1 MRKEILVAGGVGIG
15 LGLMYVLDP
24 ARGRRRRA
32 MLRDRT
38 THILRSTRVTLGKK
52 AIDLGNRARGL
63 TAEARTALRCEAV
76 SDEVLERRVRSQLG
90 RAMSK
95 PGDVEVLAAEGCVT
109 LRGVVRAREVERLLR
124 RVSRVRGVRSVE
136 SQLNVKGLHATEHAN
151 GGAAVKGGTNHTPER
166 PSVPV
171 RFLATVA
178 GGGLAFYG
186 VRRKGVVGSLAGVVG
201 MRMLRRALTNPV
213 PHRGNG
219 AAAG

>member
-1 MRKEILVAGGVGIG
+1 
-15 LGLMYVLDP
+15 
-24 ARGRRRRA
+24 

-38 THILRSTRVTLGKK
+38 THALRSTRVTLGKK
-52 AIDLGNRARGL
+52 AQDLGNRARGL
-63 TAEARTALRCEAV
+63 AAEAGAVLRREAIT
-76 SDEVLERRVRSQLG
+76 DDVLEQRVRSQVG
-90 RAMSK
+90 RAVSK

-151 GGAAVKGGTNHTPER
+151 GGAGVKGGTNHTPER
-166 PSVPV
+166 PSVPA

-186 VRRKGVVGSLAGVVG
+186 ARRRGIVGSLAGVVG
-201 MRMLRRALTNPV
+201 MRMLRRALANPV

-219 AAAG
+219 VAAG